1 MSTSKDEPRYHH
13 GDLRRAL
20 VAGGLVLLE
29 EDGASALGLREIAR
43 LVGVSAAAPYR
54 HFADR
59 KALLEAVAAEGFRD
73 FTAAMDRDAEG
84 VAESEQLAA
93 MAFGYV
99 RFARERP
106 ALFRLMFSSDLHPF
120 RDPELKTQAEAA
132 YATIAVAAAR
142 EDKSAPGEVAVLCWS
157 FVHGLAMLLLEE
169 QILGV
174 SGGNADTLVRVLTE
188 RFVRDVRAGRPETP
202 SPSDDKS
209 P

>member
-29 EDGASALGLREIAR
+29 EKGASALGLREIAR

-59 KALLEAVAAEGFRD
+59 KALLEAVAAEGFRG
-73 FTAAMDRDAEG
+73 FAAAMARAAEG
-84 VAESEQLAA
+84 LPEAEQLAA
-93 MAFGYV
+93 MAFAYV
-99 RFARERP
+99 RFALDEP
-106 ALFRLMFSSDLHPF
+106 ALFRLMFSSDLHPY
-120 RDPELKTQAEAA
+120 RDPELREHADAA

-142 EDKSAPGEVAVLCWS
+142 EDKSAPGEMAVTCWS
-157 FVHGLAMLLLEE
+157 FVHGLAMLVLEE

-174 SGGNADTLVRVLTE
+174 TAGNADALVRVLTE
-188 RFVRDVRAGRPETP
+188 RFVRDIRAGRRETA
-202 SPSDDKS
+202 
-209 P
+209 